1 MGVQMMVERAILVG
15 CELPKQTEEHFYYS
29 MLELGSLAKTAQA
42 EVVGEVTQKRERVHP
57 ATFVGSGKI
66 EEIAAF
72 VAEMEVDIV
81 LFNSE
86 LSATQVRNISKIV
99 DARILDR
106 TQLILDIFAMRA
118 KTREGKLQVAFAQ
131 YQYLLPRL
139 SGQGASLSRLGG
151 GIGTRGP
158 GETKLEMDR
167 RHIRQKMVDIK
178 EQLDTVVKHRERMT
192 VRRND
197 QAIFRFG
204 LIGYTNAGKST
215 LFNRLSDAK
224 TLEENQLFATL
235 DPTTRKLVFSEGYTA
250 LLTDTVGFIQDLPTT
265 VIAAF
270 RSTLEETAN
279 VDVLLHVVDSSNP
292 DYVQH
297 EKTVLKLLE
306 ELDMQHI
313 PILTVYNK
321 KDQQLP
327 YFIPTQPNYVEVSAL
342 EEYSQYFLME
352 KMLWEIKQL
361 WQPYVASIP
370 ASDGRMLHKYKR
382 ETVVIEE
389 IFDEKAESYQ
399 LKGYQA
405 RKEK

>member
-1 MGVQMMVERAILVG
+1 MVERAILVG

-72 VAEMEVDIV
+72 VAEMEVDVV

-118 KTREGKLQVAFAQ
+118 KTREGKLQVALAQ

-139 SGQGASLSRLGG
+139 SGQGVSLSRLGG

-178 EQLDTVVKHRERMT
+178 KQLDTVVKHRERMT
-192 VRRND
+192 ARRND
-197 QAIFRFG
+197 KAIFRFG

-224 TLEENQLFATL
+224 TLEEDQLFATL
-235 DPTTRKLVFSEGYTA
+235 DPTTRKLAFSQGYTA

-265 VIAAF
+265 VVAAF

-279 VDVLLHVVDSSNP
+279 VDVLLHVVDCSNP
-292 DYVQH
+292 DYFQH
-297 EKTVLKLLE
+297 EKTVLTLLE
-306 ELDMQHI
+306 ELEMQHI

-342 EEYSQYFLME
+342 EESSQYFLME

-361 WQPYVASIP
+361 WQPYVVRVP
-370 ASDGRMLHKYKR
+370 ASDGRMLHRYKQ
-382 ETVVIEE
+382 ETVIIEE
-389 IFDEKAESYQ
+389 TFDEETESYQ

-405 RKEK
+405 RKDK

>member
-1 MGVQMMVERAILVG
+1 MVERAILVG

-66 EEIAAF
+66 EEIATF
-72 VAEMEVDIV
+72 VAEMEVDVV

-86 LSATQVRNISKIV
+86 LSATQVRNISQIV

-118 KTREGKLQVAFAQ
+118 KTREGKLQVALAQ

-139 SGQGASLSRLGG
+139 SGQGVSLSRLGG

-178 EQLDTVVKHRERMT
+178 KQLDIVVKHRERIT
-192 VRRND
+192 ARRND

-224 TLEENQLFATL
+224 TLEEDQLFATL
-235 DPTTRKLVFSEGYTA
+235 DPTTRKLAFSQGYTA

-265 VIAAF
+265 VVAAF

-279 VDVLLHVVDSSNP
+279 VDVLLHVVDCSNP

-297 EKTVLKLLE
+297 EKTVLALLE
-306 ELDMQHI
+306 ELGMQHI

-342 EEYSQYFLME
+342 EESSQYFLME

-361 WQPYVASIP
+361 WQPYVVHVP
-370 ASDGRMLHKYKR
+370 ASDGRMLHKYKQ
-382 ETVVIEE
+382 ETVIIEE
-389 IFDEKAESYQ
+389 TFDEGTESYQ

-405 RKEK
+405 RKDK

>member
-1 MGVQMMVERAILVG
+1 MVERAILVG

-72 VAEMEVDIV
+72 VAEMEVDVV

-118 KTREGKLQVAFAQ
+118 KTREGKLQVALAQ

-139 SGQGASLSRLGG
+139 SGQGVSLSRLGG

-178 EQLDTVVKHRERMT
+178 KQLDTVVKHRERMT
-192 VRRND
+192 ARRND

-224 TLEENQLFATL
+224 TLEEDQLFATL
-235 DPTTRKLVFSEGYTA
+235 DPTTRKLAFSQGYTA

-265 VIAAF
+265 VVAAF

-279 VDVLLHVVDSSNP
+279 VDVLLHVVDCSNP

-297 EKTVLKLLE
+297 EKTVLTLLE
-306 ELDMQHI
+306 ELEMQHI

-342 EEYSQYFLME
+342 EESSQYFLME

-361 WQPYVASIP
+361 WQPYVVRVP
-370 ASDGRMLHKYKR
+370 ASDGRMLHKYKQ
-382 ETVVIEE
+382 ETVIIEE
-389 IFDEKAESYQ
+389 TFDEETESYQ

-405 RKEK
+405 RKDK

>member
-1 MGVQMMVERAILVG
+1 MERAILVG
-15 CELPKQTEEHFYYS
+15 CELPGVTEEHFYYS
-29 MLELGSLAKTAQA
+29 MLELGNLAKTAQA
-42 EVVGEVTQKRERVHP
+42 EVVGEVMQKREQVHP
-57 ATFVGSGKI
+57 KTFVGTGKI
-66 EEIAAF
+66 AEIAAV
-72 VAEMEVDIV
+72 VAEMDVDVV

-86 LSATQVRNISKIV
+86 LSATQVRNISEVV

-118 KTREGKLQVAFAQ
+118 KTREGKLQVALAQ

-139 SGQGASLSRLGG
+139 SGQGISLSRLGG

-178 EQLDTVVKHRERMT
+178 KQLEVVVQHRERMT
-192 VRRND
+192 ARRND
-197 QAIFRFG
+197 QDIFRFG

-224 TLEENQLFATL
+224 TLEENKLFATL
-235 DPTTRKLVFSEGYTA
+235 DPTTRKFSFSQGYTA

-265 VIAAF
+265 VVAAF

-292 DYVQH
+292 DYLQH
-297 EKTVLKLLE
+297 EQTVLSLLE
-306 ELDMQHI
+306 DLDMHHI
-313 PILTVYNK
+313 PVLTVYNK

-342 EEYSQYFLME
+342 EEGSQYFLKE
-352 KMLWEIKQL
+352 KMLWEIKQI
-361 WQPYVASIP
+361 WQPYVVSIP
-370 ASDGRMLHKYKR
+370 ASDGRMLHKYKQ

-389 IFDEKAESYQ
+389 AFDETTESYQ
-399 LKGYQA
+399 LKGYKA
-405 RKEK
+405 RKEN

>member
-1 MGVQMMVERAILVG
+1 MMVERAILVG

-72 VAEMEVDIV
+72 VAEMEVDVV

-118 KTREGKLQVAFAQ
+118 KTREGKLQVALAQ

-139 SGQGASLSRLGG
+139 SGQGVSLSRLGG

-178 EQLDTVVKHRERMT
+178 KQLDTVVKHRERMT
-192 VRRND
+192 ARRND

-224 TLEENQLFATL
+224 TLEEDQLFATL
-235 DPTTRKLVFSEGYTA
+235 DPTTRKLAFSQGYTA

-265 VIAAF
+265 VVAAF

-279 VDVLLHVVDSSNP
+279 VDVLLHVVDCSNP

-297 EKTVLKLLE
+297 EKTVLTLLE
-306 ELDMQHI
+306 ELEMHHI

-342 EEYSQYFLME
+342 EESSQYFLME

-361 WQPYVASIP
+361 WQPYVVRVP
-370 ASDGRMLHKYKR
+370 ASDGRMLHKYKQ
-382 ETVVIEE
+382 ETVIIEE
-389 IFDEKAESYQ
+389 TFDEETESYQ

-405 RKEK
+405 RKDK

>member
-1 MGVQMMVERAILVG
+1 MVERAILVG

-72 VAEMEVDIV
+72 VAEMEVDVV

-118 KTREGKLQVAFAQ
+118 KTREGKLQVALAQ

-139 SGQGASLSRLGG
+139 SGQGVSLSRLGG

-167 RHIRQKMVDIK
+167 RHIHQKMVDIK
-178 EQLDTVVKHRERMT
+178 KQLDTVVKHRERMT
-192 VRRND
+192 ARRND

-224 TLEENQLFATL
+224 TLEEDQLFATL
-235 DPTTRKLVFSEGYTA
+235 DPTTRKLAFSQGYTA

-265 VIAAF
+265 VVAAF

-279 VDVLLHVVDSSNP
+279 VDVLLHVVDCSNP

-297 EKTVLKLLE
+297 EKTVLTLLE
-306 ELDMQHI
+306 ELEMQHI

-342 EEYSQYFLME
+342 EESSQYFLME

-361 WQPYVASIP
+361 WQPYVVHVP
-370 ASDGRMLHKYKR
+370 ASDGRMLHKYKQ
-382 ETVVIEE
+382 ETVIIEE
-389 IFDEKAESYQ
+389 TFDEETESYQ

-405 RKEK
+405 RKDK

>member
-1 MGVQMMVERAILVG
+1 MMVERAILVG

-72 VAEMEVDIV
+72 VAEMEVDVV

-118 KTREGKLQVAFAQ
+118 KTREGKLQVALAQ

-139 SGQGASLSRLGG
+139 SGQGVSLSRLGG

-178 EQLDTVVKHRERMT
+178 KQLDTVVKHRERMT
-192 VRRND
+192 ARRND
-197 QAIFRFG
+197 KAIFRFG

-224 TLEENQLFATL
+224 TLEEDQLFATL
-235 DPTTRKLVFSEGYTA
+235 DPTTRKLAFSQGYTA

-265 VIAAF
+265 VVAAF

-279 VDVLLHVVDSSNP
+279 VDVLLHVVDCSNP
-292 DYVQH
+292 DYFQH
-297 EKTVLKLLE
+297 EKTVLTLLE
-306 ELDMQHI
+306 ELEMQHI

-342 EEYSQYFLME
+342 EESSQYFLME

-361 WQPYVASIP
+361 WQPYVVRVP
-370 ASDGRMLHKYKR
+370 ASDGRMLHRYKQ
-382 ETVVIEE
+382 ETVIIEE
-389 IFDEKAESYQ
+389 TFDEETESYQ

-405 RKEK
+405 RKDK

>member
-1 MGVQMMVERAILVG
+1 MVERVILVG
-15 CELPKQTEEHFYYS
+15 CELPKVTEEHFYYS
-29 MLELGSLAKTAQA
+29 MLELGNLAKTAQA

-72 VAEMEVDIV
+72 VAEMDVDVV

-86 LSATQVRNISKIV
+86 LSATQVRNIAKIV

-118 KTREGKLQVAFAQ
+118 KTREGKLQVALAQ

-139 SGQGASLSRLGG
+139 SGQGISLSRLGG

-178 EQLDTVVKHRERMT
+178 KQLDVVVKHRERMT
-192 VRRND
+192 SRRND

-224 TLEENQLFATL
+224 TLEEDQLFATL
-235 DPTTRKLVFSEGYTA
+235 DPTTRKMPFSEGYTA

-265 VIAAF
+265 VVAAF

-279 VDVLLHVVDSSNP
+279 VDVLLHVVDCSNP

-297 EKTVLKLLE
+297 ERTVLTLLE
-306 ELDMQHI
+306 ELEMQHI

-321 KDQQLP
+321 KDCQLP

-342 EEYSQYFLME
+342 EESSQYFL
-352 KMLWEIKQL
+352 
-361 WQPYVASIP
+361 
-370 ASDGRMLHKYKR
+370 
-382 ETVVIEE
+382 
-389 IFDEKAESYQ
+389 
-399 LKGYQA
+399 
-405 RKEK
+405 KEKNVMGN

>member
-1 MGVQMMVERAILVG
+1 MERAILVG
-15 CELPKQTEEHFYYS
+15 CELPGVTEEHFYYS
-29 MLELGSLAKTAQA
+29 MLELGNLAKTAQA
-42 EVVGEVTQKRERVHP
+42 EVVGEVMQKREQVHP
-57 ATFVGSGKI
+57 KTFVGTGKI
-66 EEIAAF
+66 AEIAAV
-72 VAEMEVDIV
+72 VAEMDVDVV

-86 LSATQVRNISKIV
+86 LSATQVRNISEVV

-118 KTREGKLQVAFAQ
+118 KTREGKLQVALAQ

-139 SGQGASLSRLGG
+139 SGQGISLSRLGG

-178 EQLDTVVKHRERMT
+178 KQLEVVVQHRERMT
-192 VRRND
+192 ARRND
-197 QAIFRFG
+197 QDIFRFG

-224 TLEENQLFATL
+224 TLEENKLFATL
-235 DPTTRKLVFSEGYTA
+235 DPTTRKFSFSQGYTA

-265 VIAAF
+265 VVAAF

-292 DYVQH
+292 DYLQH
-297 EKTVLKLLE
+297 EQTVLSLLE
-306 ELDMQHI
+306 DLDMHHI
-313 PILTVYNK
+313 PVLTVYNK

-342 EEYSQYFLME
+342 EESSQYFLKE
-352 KMLWEIKQL
+352 KMLWEIKQI
-361 WQPYVASIP
+361 WQPYVVSIP
-370 ASDGRMLHKYKR
+370 ASDGRMLHKYKQ

-389 IFDEKAESYQ
+389 AFDETTESYQ
-399 LKGYQA
+399 LKGYKA
-405 RKEK
+405 RKEN

>member
-1 MGVQMMVERAILVG
+1 MMVERAILVG

-72 VAEMEVDIV
+72 VAEMEVDVV

-118 KTREGKLQVAFAQ
+118 KTREGKLQVALAQ

-139 SGQGASLSRLGG
+139 SGQGVSLSRLGG

-178 EQLDTVVKHRERMT
+178 KQLDIVVKHRERMT
-192 VRRND
+192 ARRND

-224 TLEENQLFATL
+224 TLEEDQLFATL
-235 DPTTRKLVFSEGYTA
+235 DPTTRKLAFSQGYTA

-265 VIAAF
+265 VVAAF

-279 VDVLLHVVDSSNP
+279 VDVLLHVVDCSNP

-297 EKTVLKLLE
+297 EKTVLTLLE
-306 ELDMQHI
+306 DLEMQHI

-342 EEYSQYFLME
+342 EESSQYFLME

-361 WQPYVASIP
+361 WQPYVVHVP
-370 ASDGRMLHKYKR
+370 ASDGRMLHKYKQ
-382 ETVVIEE
+382 ETVIIEE
-389 IFDEKAESYQ
+389 MFDEETESYQ

-405 RKEK
+405 RKDK

>member
-1 MGVQMMVERAILVG
+1 MMVERAILVG

-42 EVVGEVTQKRERVHP
+42 EVIGEVTQKRERVHP

-72 VAEMEVDIV
+72 VAEMEVDVV

-118 KTREGKLQVAFAQ
+118 KTREGKLQVALAQ

-139 SGQGASLSRLGG
+139 SGQGVSLSRLGG

-178 EQLDTVVKHRERMT
+178 KQLDIVVKHRERMT
-192 VRRND
+192 ARRND

-224 TLEENQLFATL
+224 TLEEDQLFATL
-235 DPTTRKLVFSEGYTA
+235 DPTTRKLAFSQGYTA

-265 VIAAF
+265 VVAAF

-279 VDVLLHVVDSSNP
+279 VDVLLHVVDCSNP

-297 EKTVLKLLE
+297 EKTVLTLLE
-306 ELDMQHI
+306 ELEMQHI

-342 EEYSQYFLME
+342 EESSQYFLME

-361 WQPYVASIP
+361 WQPYVVRVP
-370 ASDGRMLHKYKR
+370 ASDGRMLHKYKQ
-382 ETVVIEE
+382 ETVIIEE
-389 IFDEKAESYQ
+389 MFDEETESYQ

-405 RKEK
+405 RKDK

>member
-1 MGVQMMVERAILVG
+1 MMVEKAILVG

-139 SGQGASLSRLGG
+139 SGQGVSLSRLGG

-178 EQLDTVVKHRERMT
+178 KQLDTVVKHRERMT
-192 VRRND
+192 ARRND

-224 TLEENQLFATL
+224 ALEENQLFATL

-265 VIAAF
+265 VVAAF

-297 EKTVLKLLE
+297 EKTVLELLE
-306 ELDMQHI
+306 ELNMQHI
-313 PILTVYNK
+313 PVLTVYNK

-342 EEYSQYFLME
+342 EESSQYFLME

-361 WQPYVASIP
+361 WQPYVARIP

-389 IFDEKAESYQ
+389 IFDEEAESYQ

>member
-1 MGVQMMVERAILVG
+1 MVERAILVG

-42 EVVGEVTQKRERVHP
+42 EVVGEVTQKRERIHP

-72 VAEMEVDIV
+72 VAEMEVDVV

-86 LSATQVRNISKIV
+86 LSATQVRNISNIV

-118 KTREGKLQVAFAQ
+118 KTREGKLQVALAQ

-139 SGQGASLSRLGG
+139 SGQGVSLSRLGG

-178 EQLDTVVKHRERMT
+178 KQLDIVVKHRERMT
-192 VRRND
+192 ARRND

-224 TLEENQLFATL
+224 TLEEDQLFATL
-235 DPTTRKLVFSEGYTA
+235 DPTTRKLAFSQGYTA

-265 VIAAF
+265 VVAAF

-279 VDVLLHVVDSSNP
+279 VDVLLHVVDCSNP
-292 DYVQH
+292 DYIQH
-297 EKTVLKLLE
+297 EKTVLTLLE
-306 ELDMQHI
+306 ELEMQHI

-342 EEYSQYFLME
+342 EESSQYFLME

-361 WQPYVASIP
+361 WQPYVACVP
-370 ASDGRMLHKYKR
+370 ASDGRMLHRYKQ
-382 ETVVIEE
+382 ETVIIEE
-389 IFDEKAESYQ
+389 TFDEETESYQ

-405 RKEK
+405 RKDK

>member
-1 MGVQMMVERAILVG
+1 MVERAILVG

-72 VAEMEVDIV
+72 VAEMEVDVV

-118 KTREGKLQVAFAQ
+118 KTREGKLQVALAQ

-139 SGQGASLSRLGG
+139 SGQGVSLSRLGG

-178 EQLDTVVKHRERMT
+178 KQLDTVVKHRERMT
-192 VRRND
+192 ARRND

-224 TLEENQLFATL
+224 TLEEDQLFATL
-235 DPTTRKLVFSEGYTA
+235 DPTTRKLAFSQGYTA

-265 VIAAF
+265 VVAAF

-279 VDVLLHVVDSSNP
+279 VDVLLHVVDCSNP

-297 EKTVLKLLE
+297 EKTVLTLLE
-306 ELDMQHI
+306 ELEMHHI

-342 EEYSQYFLME
+342 EESSQYFLME

-361 WQPYVASIP
+361 WQPYVVRVP
-370 ASDGRMLHKYKR
+370 ASDGRMLHKYKQ
-382 ETVVIEE
+382 ETVIIEE
-389 IFDEKAESYQ
+389 TFDEETESYQ

-405 RKEK
+405 RKDK

>member
-1 MGVQMMVERAILVG
+1 MERAILVG
-15 CELPKQTEEHFYYS
+15 CELPKVSEEHFYYS
-29 MLELGSLAKTAQA
+29 MLELGNLAKTAQA
-42 EVVGEVTQKRERVHP
+42 DVVGEVTQKRERIHP
-57 ATFVGSGKI
+57 ATFLGSGKLM
-66 EEIAAF
+66 EIAAF
-72 VAEMEVDIV
+72 VEEMDVDVV

-86 LSATQVRNISKIV
+86 LSATQVRNIAKVI

-118 KTREGKLQVAFAQ
+118 KTREGKLQVALAQ

-139 SGQGASLSRLGG
+139 SGQGISLSRLGG

-178 EQLDTVVKHRERMT
+178 KQLDVVVKHRERMT
-192 VRRND
+192 ARRND
-197 QAIFRFG
+197 QDIFRFG

-224 TLEENQLFATL
+224 TLEEDQLFATL
-235 DPTTRKLVFSEGYTA
+235 DPTTRKLGFTQGYTA

-265 VIAAF
+265 VVAAF

-279 VDVLLHVVDSSNP
+279 VDVLLHVVDCSNP

-297 EKTVLKLLE
+297 EQTVLGLLA
-306 ELDMQHI
+306 ELEMQHI
-313 PILTVYNK
+313 PILTIYNK
-321 KDQQLP
+321 ADKQLP
-327 YFIPTQPNYVEVSAL
+327 YFIPTQPDYVQISAL
-342 EEYSQYFLME
+342 EPSSQAILKE
-352 KMLWEIKQL
+352 HMLWEIKQI
-361 WQPYVASIP
+361 WQPYIVTIP
-370 ASDGRMLHKYKR
+370 VSDGHALCQYKQK
-382 ETVVIEE
+382 TVVIEE
-389 IFDEKAESYQ
+389 TFDEETESYQ

-405 RKEK
+405 RKETRK

>member
-1 MGVQMMVERAILVG
+1 MERAILVG
-15 CELPKQTEEHFYYS
+15 CELPKVSEEHFYYS
-29 MLELGSLAKTAQA
+29 MLELGNLAKTAQA
-42 EVVGEVTQKRERVHP
+42 DVVGEVTQKRERIHP
-57 ATFVGSGKI
+57 ATFLGSGKLM
-66 EEIAAF
+66 EIAAF
-72 VAEMEVDIV
+72 VEEMDVDVV

-86 LSATQVRNISKIV
+86 LSATQVRNIAKVI

-118 KTREGKLQVAFAQ
+118 KTREGKLQVALAQ

-139 SGQGASLSRLGG
+139 SGQGISLSRLGG

-178 EQLDTVVKHRERMT
+178 KQLDVVVKHRERMT
-192 VRRND
+192 ARRND
-197 QAIFRFG
+197 QDIFRFG

-224 TLEENQLFATL
+224 TLEEDQLFATL
-235 DPTTRKLVFSEGYTA
+235 DPTTRKLGFTQGYTA

-265 VIAAF
+265 VVAAF

-279 VDVLLHVVDSSNP
+279 VDVLLHVVDCSNP

-297 EKTVLKLLE
+297 EQTVLGLLT
-306 ELDMQHI
+306 ELEMQHI
-313 PILTVYNK
+313 PILTIYNK
-321 KDQQLP
+321 ADKQLP
-327 YFIPTQPNYVEVSAL
+327 YFIPTQPNYVQISAL
-342 EEYSQYFLME
+342 EPSSQAILKE
-352 KMLWEIKQL
+352 HMLWEIKQI
-361 WQPYVASIP
+361 WQPYIVTIP
-370 ASDGRMLHKYKR
+370 VSDGHALYQYKQQ
-382 ETVVIEE
+382 TVVIEE
-389 IFDEKAESYQ
+389 TFDEETESYQ

-405 RKEK
+405 RKETRK

>member
-1 MGVQMMVERAILVG
+1 MVERAILVG

-72 VAEMEVDIV
+72 VAEMEVDVV

-118 KTREGKLQVAFAQ
+118 KTREGKLQVALAQ

-139 SGQGASLSRLGG
+139 SGQGVSLSRLGG

-178 EQLDTVVKHRERMT
+178 KQLDTVVKHRERMT
-192 VRRND
+192 ARRND

-224 TLEENQLFATL
+224 TLEEDQLFATL
-235 DPTTRKLVFSEGYTA
+235 DPTTRKLAFSQGYTA

-265 VIAAF
+265 VVAAF

-279 VDVLLHVVDSSNP
+279 VDVLLHVVDCSNP

-297 EKTVLKLLE
+297 EKTVLTLLE
-306 ELDMQHI
+306 ELEMQYI

-342 EEYSQYFLME
+342 EESSKYFLME

-361 WQPYVASIP
+361 WQPYVVRVP
-370 ASDGRMLHKYKR
+370 ASDGRMLHKYKQ
-382 ETVVIEE
+382 ETVIIEE
-389 IFDEKAESYQ
+389 TFDEETESYQ

-405 RKEK
+405 RKDK

>member
-1 MGVQMMVERAILVG
+1 MVERAILVG

-42 EVVGEVTQKRERVHP
+42 EVIGEVTQKRERVHP

-72 VAEMEVDIV
+72 VAEMEVDVV

-118 KTREGKLQVAFAQ
+118 KTREGKLQVALAQ

-139 SGQGASLSRLGG
+139 SGQGVSLSRLGG

-178 EQLDTVVKHRERMT
+178 KQLDIVVKHRERMT
-192 VRRND
+192 ARRND

-224 TLEENQLFATL
+224 TLEEDQLFATL
-235 DPTTRKLVFSEGYTA
+235 DPTTRKLAFSQGYTA

-265 VIAAF
+265 VVAAF

-279 VDVLLHVVDSSNP
+279 VDVLLHVVDCSNP

-297 EKTVLKLLE
+297 EKTVLTLLE
-306 ELDMQHI
+306 ELEMQHI

-342 EEYSQYFLME
+342 EESSQYFLME

-361 WQPYVASIP
+361 WQPYVVRVP
-370 ASDGRMLHKYKR
+370 ASDGRMLHKYKQ
-382 ETVVIEE
+382 ETVIIEE
-389 IFDEKAESYQ
+389 MFDEETESYQ

-405 RKEK
+405 RKDK

>member
-1 MGVQMMVERAILVG
+1 MERAILVG
-15 CELPKQTEEHFYYS
+15 CELPKVSEEHFYYS
-29 MLELGSLAKTAQA
+29 MLELGNLAKTAQA
-42 EVVGEVTQKRERVHP
+42 DVVGEVTQKRERIHP
-57 ATFVGSGKI
+57 ATFLGSGKLI
-66 EEIAAF
+66 EIAAF
-72 VAEMEVDIV
+72 VEEMDVDVV

-86 LSATQVRNISKIV
+86 LSATQVRNIAKVI

-118 KTREGKLQVAFAQ
+118 KTREGKLQVALAQ

-139 SGQGASLSRLGG
+139 SGQGISLSRLGG

-178 EQLDTVVKHRERMT
+178 KQLDVVVKHRERMT
-192 VRRND
+192 ARRND
-197 QAIFRFG
+197 QDIFRFG

-224 TLEENQLFATL
+224 TLEEDQLFATL
-235 DPTTRKLVFSEGYTA
+235 DPTTRKLGFAQGYTA

-265 VIAAF
+265 VVAAF

-279 VDVLLHVVDSSNP
+279 VDVLLHVVDCSNP

-297 EKTVLKLLE
+297 EQTVLGLLA
-306 ELDMQHI
+306 ELEMQHI
-313 PILTVYNK
+313 PILTIYNK
-321 KDQQLP
+321 ADKQLP
-327 YFIPTQPNYVEVSAL
+327 YFIPTQPNYVQISAL
-342 EEYSQYFLME
+342 EPSSQAILKE
-352 KMLWEIKQL
+352 HMLWEIKQI
-361 WQPYVASIP
+361 WQPYIVTIP
-370 ASDGRMLHKYKR
+370 VSDGHALYQYKQK
-382 ETVVIEE
+382 TVVIEE
-389 IFDEKAESYQ
+389 TFDEETESYQ

-405 RKEK
+405 RKETRK